1 MDNSVLLDQLFEE
14 IRALSHSGLPDME
27 NSLERFLEQ
36 ALRETPFEKRLI
48 LLEKLAGKF
57 IAPGAESRQ
66 NLNLAS
72 EYTPRLLTLLLGN
85 DFSASEYSP
94 AEISEKFVHSLN
106 TVFDTLNQIINVI
119 HSTLLG
125 QKPELETIRHIIG
138 SQIEGEGGETSLQ
151 MYLDQIQQ
159 AFLTA
164 HKAFQQAS
172 RSIAEEMLSALDP
185 DVLADSTKQGLKFG
199 PLRKAELFD
208 SYQEKYRECRLWFE
222 SGHFSEK
229 LLREFEKNCRKR
241 YKAG

>member
-1 MDNSVLLDQLFEE
+1 MDNSVLLGNLVNE
-14 IRALSHSGLPDME
+14 IRALSNSEPPDME
-27 NSLERFLEQ
+27 DSIERYLGQ
-36 ALRETPFEKRLI
+36 ALRETPFEERLL
-48 LLEKLAGKF
+48 LLEELAGKF
-57 IAPGAESRQ
+57 IDSGVDSRQ

-85 DFSASEYSP
+85 DFSASEHSP
-94 AEISEKFVHSLN
+94 AEISEKFAHSLN
-106 TVFDTLNQIINVI
+106 TVFDTLNQIISVI

-138 SQIEGEGGETSLQ
+138 SQIEGGGEETSLK

-164 HKAFQQAS
+164 HEAFQKAA

-185 DVLADSTKQGLKFG
+185 DVLEGSTKQGLKFG

-208 SYQEKYRECRLWFE
+208 SYQEKYRECRIWFE
-222 SGHFSEK
+222 AGHFSEK
-229 LLREFEKNCRKR
+229 LLREFEKNCRKS
-241 YKAG
+241 YKAK